1 MHKILGYLFT
11 ILILTACNKQSEE
24 LNTIITDTNLCIY
37 TNESQSHG
45 KDSFLVELAKID
57 LTKTYKTVY
66 EKSYDN
72 VDLPIEEKKC
82 ILIPLNIFEKNQPYV
97 ITLGTINH
105 TYRARVCVI
114 QNNNENIIKPVEAGK
129 SNC

>member
-37 TNESQSHG
+37 TNESQSHS

-72 VDLPIEEKKC
+72 VDLPVEEQKC

-97 ITLGTINH
+97 ITLCTINH